1 MDIKLGGKL
10 SRLIRPAVF
19 GAFDGLV
26 TVLGA
31 VFQLA
36 HDPKAMWTTAIG
48 LAVGGTISMGGG
60 EWLSDSEHGLG
71 SSLVI
76 GATTGLGTV
85 LPALPYVAVH
95 GRAGVVLSC
104 LLCLATAT
112 GIAWARVGPS
122 KTLRRA
128 LAETHGVLAVAAGLT
143 LLAAWATGA
152 VG

>member
-1 MDIKLGGKL
+1 MRVNRGELA
-10 SRLIRPAVF
+10 RPAVF

-31 VFQLA
+31 VFQLG
-36 HDPKAMWTTAIG
+36 HDPRAMWTTAVG
-48 LAVGGTISMGGG
+48 LAVSGTVSMGGG
-60 EWLSDSEHGLG
+60 EWLSDSSNGFG

-76 GATTGLGTV
+76 GSTTGLGTFAPV
-85 LPALPYVAVH
+85 LPYLVLHGWAAVT
-95 GRAGVVLSC
+95 VSV
-104 LLCLATAT
+104 LLCLTAATA
-112 GIAWARVGPS
+112 IACVRVAKD

-128 LAETHGVLAVAAGLT
+128 LAETHGILVVAAAAT

>member
-1 MDIKLGGKL
+1 MDVRK
-10 SRLIRPAVF
+10 LIRPAVF

-36 HDPKAMWTTAIG
+36 HDPRAMWLTTVGLAIG
-48 LAVGGTISMGGG
+48 GVISMGGG
-60 EWLSDSEHGLG
+60 EWLSDSEHGLFASLTIG
-71 SSLVI
+71 S
-76 GATTGLGTV
+76 TTGLGTI
-85 LPALPYVAVH
+85 LPALPYVVVH
-95 GRAGVVLSC
+95 GWAGVVLSSV
-104 LLCLATAT
+104 LCLAAAT

-128 LAETHGVLAVAAGLT
+128 LAETHGLLAVAAGLT

>member
-1 MDIKLGGKL
+1 MDVRKLV
-10 SRLIRPAVF
+10 RPAVF

-36 HDPKAMWTTAIG
+36 HDPKAMWLTTVGLAIG
-48 LAVGGTISMGGG
+48 GTVSMGGG

-76 GATTGLGTV
+76 GSTTGLGTV
-85 LPALPYVAVH
+85 LPALPYVVVH
-95 GRAGVVLSC
+95 GWAGVVLSS
-104 LLCLATAT
+104 LLCLSVAT

-128 LAETHGVLAVAAGLT
+128 LAETHGLLGVAAGLT